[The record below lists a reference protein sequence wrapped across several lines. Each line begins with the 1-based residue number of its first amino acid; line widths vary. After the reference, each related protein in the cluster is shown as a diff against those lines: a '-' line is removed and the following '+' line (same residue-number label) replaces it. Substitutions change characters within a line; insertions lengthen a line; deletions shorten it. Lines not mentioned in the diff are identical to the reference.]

1 MIDFLGM
8 TPITSKIEP
17 VFPLC
22 RRHYPPARAHGSSIL
37 PRGKLATVIEWI
49 SRKRKAQRSKQATD
63 EELRASL
70 SDKIA
75 RYEAAQQTTSP
86 AVEEDDHTELMVNG
100 KKLRVAKKEITLT
113 DV

>member
-1 MIDFLGM
+1 ML
-8 TPITSKIEP
+8 
-17 VFPLC
+17 
-22 RRHYPPARAHGSSIL
+22 
-37 PRGKLATVIEWI
+37 EWI
-49 SRKRKAQRSKQATD
+49 SGKRKAQKRKQARD

-75 RYEAAQQTTSP
+75 RYEAERQTTSP
-86 AVEEDDHTELMVNG
+86 DTEADDHTELMVNG